1 MLRKKHYSQR
11 GISQGQAGFS
21 TSGTVRTGNYI
32 GKTSMNSSVHT
43 PFRGAYPMGHGGSN
57 GSYIVNNCS
66 AGTPSNGQSTMT
78 TSGLLL
84 SKVKHPTALY
94 NKDCDS
100 QCSVPIHKDTSPL
113 NHSSGIHTKTLVS
126 KQLGAC
132 NNTNVTTNIVN
143 CSDMCGASSYH
154 IGGKKY
160 VLEPYVK
167 DVATMSASEY
177 LITGVAK
184 KIHC

>member
-84 SKVKHPTALY
+84 SKVKHPTAVY
-94 NKDCDS
+94 NK
-100 QCSVPIHKDTSPL
+100 
-113 NHSSGIHTKTLVS
+113 
-126 KQLGAC
+126 
-132 NNTNVTTNIVN
+132 
-143 CSDMCGASSYH
+143 
-154 IGGKKY
+154 
-160 VLEPYVK
+160 
-167 DVATMSASEY
+167 Y